1 MRRGRERHLG
11 AAFQR
16 MAESIAPSDPLT
28 TLTVAWPTVV
38 GEAIAKH
45 TRPSAIKGSELLV
58 ECDSSVYAQELELL
72 SRKVLKGVAE
82 CIDGPTPTS
91 LKCVLR
97 KTR

>member
-1 MRRGRERHLG
+1 
-11 AAFQR
+11 
-16 MAESIAPSDPLT
+16 MAESIAPTDPLT
-28 TLTVAWPTVV
+28 TVTVAWSEVV

-45 TRPSAIKGSELLV
+45 TRPTAIKGAELQV

-72 SRKVLKGVAE
+72 SRRVLKGVSE
-82 CIDGPTPTS
+82 SLGGVGPTS

>member
-16 MAESIAPSDPLT
+16 MAESIAPADPLT
-28 TLTVAWPTVV
+28 AATVVWPEVV

-45 TRPSAIKGSELLV
+45 TRPSSIRGAELLV

-72 SRKVLKGVAE
+72 SRKVLKSLAE
-82 CIDGPTPTS
+82 QLNGPTPTA
-91 LKCVLR
+91 LKTVLR